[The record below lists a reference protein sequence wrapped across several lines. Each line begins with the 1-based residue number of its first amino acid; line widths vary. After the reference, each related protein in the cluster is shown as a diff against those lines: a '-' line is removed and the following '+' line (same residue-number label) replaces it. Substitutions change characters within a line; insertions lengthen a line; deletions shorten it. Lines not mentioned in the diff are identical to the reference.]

1 MERRKKYAATVAAS
15 FFLALLT
22 GLVTTGFIQKLILVT
37 GSLAIIFSFIMGW
50 VEYFLHNEI
59 EISEK

>member
-1 MERRKKYAATVAAS
+1 VAAS